1 MELGDILPE
10 HVQNRVKRAGLA
22 GGEVVRQRVDPH
34 IHAVPAVHVDR
45 PRHAAERPAH
55 AEILRAFFDRANHGV
70 EAARRNDLRVRR
82 ASRRPPSRDGSAET
96 PAEPAC
102 ISGDCGSG
110 TIFFSNCNL
119 KCIYCQNF
127 EISTKNCGKEI
138 SIEDF
143 ANICISLQQNGAL
156 NINLVTPTHFIPLI
170 RDGLLLAKKKG
181 LHIPIVY
188 NTSSYET
195 IDSLKMLDG
204 LIDIYLADLKYYDNK
219 LGEIFSGVKNYF
231 LVAKKAIGE
240 MYRQIGVPKFNGS
253 IMKKGVIVRHLLL
266 PTHSEDSKKILA
278 YLHDTYKDNI
288 YISIMNQYTPIRKI
302 EKYKELNSKVDD
314 YEYDLLINYACDIGI
329 TNAFIQEGDT
339 CSESFIPDFGTFSDK

>member
-1 MELGDILPE
+1 MMNSLDCCILCPRNCK
-10 HVQNRVKRAGLA
+10 VNRNN
-22 GGEVVRQRVDPH
+22 GETGFCKATNKIKIAKYCLH
-34 IHAVPAVHVDR
+34 FW
-45 PRHAAERPAH
+45 E
-55 AEILRAFFDRANHGV
+55 
-70 EAARRNDLRVRR
+70 
-82 ASRRPPSRDGSAET
+82 
-96 PAEPAC
+96 EPC

-195 IDSLKMLDG
+195 VDSLKMLDG
-204 LIDIYLADLKYYDNK
+204 LIDIYLADLKYYDHK
-219 LGEIFSGVKNYF
+219 LGEIFSGAKNYF